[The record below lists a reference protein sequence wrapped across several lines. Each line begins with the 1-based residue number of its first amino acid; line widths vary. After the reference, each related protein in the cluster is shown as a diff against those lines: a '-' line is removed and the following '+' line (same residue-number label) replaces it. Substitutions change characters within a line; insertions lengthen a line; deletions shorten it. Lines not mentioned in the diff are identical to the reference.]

1 MTTFIIVFIM
11 LMLAGAA
18 MAIGVIFGRKPIK
31 GSCGGLGAVGVERAC
46 GCNDACENHKKNDT
60 SDGEKTQ
67 AVRYKP

>member
-1 MTTFIIVFIM
+1 MTTFIIVFTM

-46 GCNDACENHKKNDT
+46 GCKDVCETT
-60 SDGEKTQ
+60 SGGRATAPAKPTV
-67 AVRYKP
+67 ARYQP